1 MLSVEAVS
9 KQFDGRAVLVEFDL
23 RVEDGQFVCLLG
35 PSGCGKTTLLK
46 LLCGLLP
53 LDRGRITLDGRPS
66 IQPGVDVCLVFQHYG
81 LFPWLSVLD
90 NVAFGL
96 KLRGVSADDRR
107 RRAREF
113 IALVGLA
120 GFEGHYPHQIS
131 GGMQQ
136 RAGLARALLNAP
148 KILLMD
154 EPFAAVD
161 ALTRERLQEQ
171 LLEIWDRDR
180 KTVIFVTHSIDD
192 AIYLA
197 DRVVVM
203 GGPPGKVWEDV
214 RTGLPRPRPHG
225 IRGSDQYL
233 HLMGHVRRRL
243 EEAAPGQT
251 LEETAQDGK
260 AS

>member
-1 MLSVEAVS
+1 MLSVEALS
-9 KQFDGRAVLVEFDL
+9 KQFDGRAVLAEFNL
-23 RVEDGQFVCLLG
+23 QIEDGQFVCLLG

-46 LLCGLLP
+46 ILCGLLP
-53 LDRGRITLDGRPS
+53 PDRGRITLNGNPGIR
-66 IQPGVDVCLVFQHYG
+66 PGVDVCLVFQHYG

-107 RRAREF
+107 RRAQNF
-113 IALVGLA
+113 IALVGLT
-120 GFEGHYPHQIS
+120 GFEKHYPHQIS

-180 KTVIFVTHSIDD
+180 KTVIFVTHSIDE

-203 GGPPGKVWEDV
+203 GGSPGKVWDDV
-214 RTGLPRPRPHG
+214 LTGLPRPRPYG
-225 IRGSDQYL
+225 IRGSDHYL
-233 HLMGHVRRRL
+233 HLMGQVRRRL
-243 EEAAPGQT
+243 EETAPGQK
-251 LEETAQDGK
+251 LQEGA
-260 AS
+260 

>member
-1 MLSVEAVS
+1 MLSVEAVC
-9 KQFDGRAVLVEFDL
+9 KQFDGRAVLVELDL
-23 RVEDGQFVCLLG
+23 RVEDGQFLCLLG

-46 LLCGLLP
+46 ILCGLLTP
-53 LDRGRITLDGRPS
+53 DRGRITLNGSPR
-66 IQPGVDVCLVFQHYG
+66 IRPGVDVCLVFQHYG

-96 KLRGVSADDRR
+96 KLRGVPTGDRR
-107 RRAREF
+107 RRAQEF

-148 KILLMD
+148 EILLMD

-180 KTVIFVTHSIDD
+180 KTVIFVTHSMDE

-203 GGPPGKVWEDV
+203 GGPPGAVVDDV
-214 RTGLPRPRPHG
+214 LTGLPRPRPKG
-225 IRGSDQYL
+225 IRGSDEYL
-233 HLMGHVRRRL
+233 RLMGQLRRRL
-243 EEAAPGQT
+243 EEAGPGRRP
-251 LEETAQDGK
+251 EETAHDGK
-260 AS
+260 GS

>member
-1 MLSVEAVS
+1 MLSVEAVC

-23 RVEDGQFVCLLG
+23 RVEDGQFLCLLG

-46 LLCGLLP
+46 ILCGLLTP
-53 LDRGRITLDGRPS
+53 DRGRITLHGSAR
-66 IQPGVDVCLVFQHYG
+66 IRPGVDVCLVFQHYG

-96 KLRGVSADDRR
+96 KLRGVPTADRQ
-107 RRAREF
+107 RRAQEF

-136 RAGLARALLNAP
+136 RAGLARALVNAP
-148 KILLMD
+148 EILLMD

-180 KTVIFVTHSIDD
+180 KTVVFVTHSMDE

-203 GGPPGKVWEDV
+203 GGPPGAVVDDV
-214 RTGLPRPRPHG
+214 LTGLPRPRPKG
-225 IRGSDQYL
+225 IRGSDEYL
-233 HLMGHVRRRL
+233 HLMGQLRRRL
-243 EEAAPGQT
+243 EEAGPGRRP
-251 LEETAQDGK
+251 EETAHDGK
-260 AS
+260 DS

>member
-1 MLSVEAVS
+1 MLSVEALS
-9 KQFDGRAVLVEFDL
+9 KQFDGRAVLAEFNL
-23 RVEDGQFVCLLG
+23 QIEDGQFVCLLG
-35 PSGCGKTTLLK
+35 PSGCGKTTLLRI
-46 LLCGLLP
+46 LCGLLP
-53 LDRGRITLDGRPS
+53 PDRGRITLNGNPS
-66 IQPGVDVCLVFQHYG
+66 IRPGVDVCLVFQHYG

-107 RRAREF
+107 RQAQKF
-113 IALVGLA
+113 IALVGLT
-120 GFEGHYPHQIS
+120 GFEKHYPHQIS

-148 KILLMD
+148 EILLMD

-180 KTVIFVTHSIDD
+180 KTVIFVTHSIDE

-203 GGPPGKVWEDV
+203 GGPPGKVWDDML
-214 RTGLPRPRPHG
+214 TGLPRPRPYG
-225 IRGSDQYL
+225 IRRSDDYL
-233 HLMGHVRRRL
+233 HLMGRVRRRL
-243 EEAAPGQT
+243 EEAAPGQE
-251 LEETAQDGK
+251 LEEGARNGK
-260 AS
+260 SS

>member
-53 LDRGRITLDGRPS
+53 PDGGRITLDGRPS

-96 KLRGVSADDRR
+96 KLRGVSAADRQ
-107 RRAREF
+107 RRAQEF

-136 RAGLARALLNAP
+136 RAGLARALVNAP

-180 KTVIFVTHSIDD
+180 KTVVFVTHSMDE

-214 RTGLPRPRPHG
+214 LTGLPRPRPRG

-243 EEAAPGQT
+243 EEAAPSQT
-251 LEETAQDGK
+251 LEETAEDGK